1 LILKNISETTSHL
14 DRKNNWI
21 LPFISGVIILISLFT
36 PVAYSWFAI
45 FNQKSPSIFEFI
57 WLWGVQLST
66 SDTSFIPDIPP
77 QFSIFPLLRFITAI
91 IISISI
97 LIIGICF
104 IINAIKLKKHKI
116 DSIKSEKNGFILA
129 ILLALLTIIW
139 MLFFIDLWQSYSIGP
154 SIIGLFFSAAIPF
167 VKKGFHRPSIRL
179 VAGLLLLGGV
189 IVLVS
194 LFAPTIV
201 HHKIEA
207 DMAQPVYVTYEWFWM
222 FGLTFFNSTK
232 ISYGYGGTIT
242 NFYFNLEIANNILL
256 LICSILIIIMGSLSL
271 IIAVKYKILQN
282 RWKKIWLIQLTMAI
296 IILIAATLWII
307 IADFIIG
314 YLGRSMWVYVFRSQH
329 IFGFGIIGPYI
340 GASLIML
347 SALFNRT
354 IIKRS

>member
-1 LILKNISETTSHL
+1 MILKNISETTSHL

-21 LPFISGVIILISLFT
+21 LPFISGLTILISLFT
-36 PVAYSWFAI
+36 PIAFSWLI
-45 FNQKSPSIFEFI
+45 FFNPKYPSIIDFI
-57 WLWGVQLST
+57 WLWGMSYRFST
-66 SDTSFIPDIPP
+66 TFDK
-77 QFSIFPLLRFITAI
+77 IFPIFHISSFRFITAI

-104 IINAIKLKKHKI
+104 ILNAIKLKKHKI

-129 ILLALLTIIW
+129 ILLVLLTIMW

-167 VKKGFHRPSIRL
+167 VKKGFQRPSLRL
-179 VAGLLLLGGV
+179 IKGLLLLGGV

-194 LFAPTIV
+194 LFSPAIV
-201 HHKIEA
+201 HHEREI
-207 DMAQPVYVTYEWFWM
+207 DWIQSIYVTSEWLWM
-222 FGLTFFNSTK
+222 FGLTFFNSTV
-232 ISYGYGGTIT
+232 ISIYHYRTRT
-242 NFYFNLEIANNILL
+242 YFYLDLGIANNIPL
-256 LICSILIIIMGSLSL
+256 LICSILIIIMESLSL
-271 IIAVKYKILQN
+271 IIAVNNKIFQN

-314 YLGRSMWVYVFRSQH
+314 YSSRWGSFGIRSQP

-347 SALFNRT
+347 SALFNKTIRKRT
-354 IIKRS
+354 